1 MHASRTSPIE
11 PRVGQVFI
19 PVSDMPKAVEWY
31 SALFG
36 VEHGD
41 PSHTGAIYDIPV
53 TGETLLVLDSHK
65 PVTGHSVQPL
75 CMFPTD
81 DMDAALSHLRELGAE
96 ITSEPQDIG
105 SLVFATFRDPDGN
118 PLMIYQPNS

>member
-1 MHASRTSPIE
+1 MPTQTSPIE

-19 PVSDMPKAVEWY
+19 PVNDMPKAVAWY

-41 PSHTGAIYDIPV
+41 PSHAGAIYDIPV

-65 PVTGHSVQPL
+65 PVTSHSVQPL

-81 DMDAALSHLRELGAE
+81 DMDAAMAHLRELGAE

-105 SLVFATFRDPDGN
+105 SLIFATFRDPDGN
-118 PLMIYQPNS
+118 PLMIYQPKS